1 MSVRPTPKTFRRR
14 DAGHTLVE
22 VIVASTLFV
31 AFIVGLYDASA
42 VFFSLIDVQ
51 SDRTDMLLEMN
62 VTRSSIISDARGVSS
77 VACAGSDV
85 LELTTDSG
93 GPTTVV
99 EYKSDGE
106 HLVRWDSGENKN
118 YYVADHVASVE
129 CASLG
134 GSDGVTVKMIFGED
148 PDVFALH
155 VDLLDL

>member
-1 MSVRPTPKTFRRR
+1 MTAAATPRPARRR
-14 DAGHTLVE
+14 DAGHTLIE

-31 AFIVGLYDASA
+31 AFIVGLYNASTI
-42 VFFSLIDVQ
+42 FFSLLDVQ
-51 SDRTDMLLEMN
+51 TDRTRILIEMN
-62 VTRSSIISDARGVSS
+62 VTRSSMIADARGVSS

-85 LELTTDSG
+85 LELTTDAG
-93 GPTTVV
+93 GPITVV

-118 YYVADHVASVE
+118 YFVADHVPSVE
-129 CASLG
+129 CEALG
-134 GSDGVTVKMIFGED
+134 GDDGVTVKMVFGKA

>member
-1 MSVRPTPKTFRRR
+1 MSARARSKALRGRE
-14 DAGHTLVE
+14 AGHTLVE

-31 AFIVGLYDASA
+31 AFIVGLYDASTI
-42 VFFSLIDVQ
+42 FFSLMDVQ

-62 VTRSSIISDARGVSS
+62 ITRSRIISDARGVSS

-93 GPTTVV
+93 GPITVI

-118 YYVADHVASVE
+118 YFVADHVASVE
-129 CASLG
+129 CESLG
-134 GSDGVTVKMIFGED
+134 GSDGVTVKMTFGED